1 MLALAQRNIKLYFR
15 NHTGVVMSL
24 IGALISFFIY
34 ICFLQKN
41 LSSSWNN
48 VKNITPMLDA
58 WMVGGILAITGITTA
73 FAVMGQLVSDRSNN
87 VTWDFRMTA
96 MSPLRISLS
105 YFLSTALVSFIMQV
119 VVFAITVMY
128 FNLQDKL
135 IVTANMLLSLLVV
148 TIVNTAFA
156 TMFSL
161 VIV

>member
-1 MLALAQRNIKLYFR
+1 
-15 NHTGVVMSL
+15 
-24 IGALISFFIY
+24 
-34 ICFLQKN
+34 
-41 LSSSWNN
+41 
-48 VKNITPMLDA
+48 
-58 WMVGGILAITGITTA
+58 
-73 FAVMGQLVSDRSNN
+73 
-87 VTWDFRMTA
+87 

-135 IVTANMLLSLLVV
+135 IITANMLLSLLVV

>member
-1 MLALAQRNIKLYFR
+1 
-15 NHTGVVMSL
+15 
-24 IGALISFFIY
+24 
-34 ICFLQKN
+34 
-41 LSSSWNN
+41 
-48 VKNITPMLDA
+48 
-58 WMVGGILAITGITTA
+58 
-73 FAVMGQLVSDRSNN
+73 
-87 VTWDFRMTA
+87 

-119 VVFAITVMY
+119 VVFAITVIY

>member
-1 MLALAQRNIKLYFR
+1 
-15 NHTGVVMSL
+15 
-24 IGALISFFIY
+24 
-34 ICFLQKN
+34 
-41 LSSSWNN
+41 
-48 VKNITPMLDA
+48 
-58 WMVGGILAITGITTA
+58 
-73 FAVMGQLVSDRSNN
+73 
-87 VTWDFRMTA
+87 MTA

>member
-1 MLALAQRNIKLYFR
+1 MHGWL
-15 NHTGVVMSL
+15 
-24 IGALISFFIY
+24 
-34 ICFLQKN
+34 
-41 LSSSWNN
+41 
-48 VKNITPMLDA
+48 
-58 WMVGGILAITGITTA
+58 GGILAITGITTA

-161 VIV
+161 VII

>member
-1 MLALAQRNIKLYFR
+1 
-15 NHTGVVMSL
+15 
-24 IGALISFFIY
+24 
-34 ICFLQKN
+34 
-41 LSSSWNN
+41 
-48 VKNITPMLDA
+48 
-58 WMVGGILAITGITTA
+58 
-73 FAVMGQLVSDRSNN
+73 
-87 VTWDFRMTA
+87 

-135 IVTANMLLSLLVV
+135 IITANMLLSLLVV

-161 VIV
+161 VII

>member
-1 MLALAQRNIKLYFR
+1 MHGWL
-15 NHTGVVMSL
+15 
-24 IGALISFFIY
+24 
-34 ICFLQKN
+34 
-41 LSSSWNN
+41 
-48 VKNITPMLDA
+48 
-58 WMVGGILAITGITTA
+58 GGILAITGITTA

-87 VTWDFRMTA
+87 VTWDFWMTA

>member
-1 MLALAQRNIKLYFR
+1 
-15 NHTGVVMSL
+15 
-24 IGALISFFIY
+24 
-34 ICFLQKN
+34 
-41 LSSSWNN
+41 
-48 VKNITPMLDA
+48 
-58 WMVGGILAITGITTA
+58 
-73 FAVMGQLVSDRSNN
+73 
-87 VTWDFRMTA
+87 MTA

-135 IVTANMLLSLLVV
+135 IITANMLLSLLVV

>member
-1 MLALAQRNIKLYFR
+1 
-15 NHTGVVMSL
+15 
-24 IGALISFFIY
+24 
-34 ICFLQKN
+34 
-41 LSSSWNN
+41 
-48 VKNITPMLDA
+48 
-58 WMVGGILAITGITTA
+58 
-73 FAVMGQLVSDRSNN
+73 
-87 VTWDFRMTA
+87 

-119 VVFAITVMY
+119 VVFAIKVMY

-135 IVTANMLLSLLVV
+135 IVNANMLLSLLVV

>member
-1 MLALAQRNIKLYFR
+1 MDCTVTPLKTLMGFSVHLNVQLKFCNLPFIFA
-15 NHTGVVMSL
+15 
-24 IGALISFFIY
+24 SFKRIY
-34 ICFLQKN
+34 HRHG
-41 LSSSWNN
+41 
-48 VKNITPMLDA
+48 ITLKILPPCLMHGWL
-58 WMVGGILAITGITTA
+58 GGILAITGITTA

>member
-1 MLALAQRNIKLYFR
+1 
-15 NHTGVVMSL
+15 
-24 IGALISFFIY
+24 
-34 ICFLQKN
+34 
-41 LSSSWNN
+41 
-48 VKNITPMLDA
+48 
-58 WMVGGILAITGITTA
+58 
-73 FAVMGQLVSDRSNN
+73 
-87 VTWDFRMTA
+87 

>member
-58 WMVGGILAITGITTA
+58 WMVGGNPSNYRDHNCLCCDGTT
-73 FAVMGQLVSDRSNN
+73 S
-87 VTWDFRMTA
+87 
-96 MSPLRISLS
+96 
-105 YFLSTALVSFIMQV
+105 
-119 VVFAITVMY
+119 
-128 FNLQDKL
+128 
-135 IVTANMLLSLLVV
+135 
-148 TIVNTAFA
+148 
-156 TMFSL
+156 
-161 VIV
+161 

>member
-1 MLALAQRNIKLYFR
+1 
-15 NHTGVVMSL
+15 
-24 IGALISFFIY
+24 
-34 ICFLQKN
+34 
-41 LSSSWNN
+41 
-48 VKNITPMLDA
+48 
-58 WMVGGILAITGITTA
+58 
-73 FAVMGQLVSDRSNN
+73 
-87 VTWDFRMTA
+87 

-161 VIV
+161 VII

>member
-1 MLALAQRNIKLYFR
+1 MHGWL
-15 NHTGVVMSL
+15 
-24 IGALISFFIY
+24 
-34 ICFLQKN
+34 
-41 LSSSWNN
+41 
-48 VKNITPMLDA
+48 
-58 WMVGGILAITGITTA
+58 GGILAITGITTV

-105 YFLSTALVSFIMQV
+105 YFLRTALVSFIMQV

-161 VIV
+161 VII